1 MQKRISKLGRIL
13 VMISMRTGRRLTR
26 FTSSVVYDLCISC
39 IYTCM
44 LIVLMSDLSLYG
56 TLYNV
61 ERGGVMDMVDRDEGG
76 NKHHLG
82 WSCE

>member
-1 MQKRISKLGRIL
+1 
-13 VMISMRTGRRLTR
+13 
-26 FTSSVVYDLCISC
+26 
-39 IYTCM
+39 M